1 MRPVLSAMIKALAL
15 VMAFLCAL
23 PAQAANLLVSPLRVA
38 LTPGQ
43 TSAVLT
49 LNNRGDKPVVLQLEA
64 VSWSQKN
71 GVDAYAA
78 TRDLVASPPV
88 FTLPAGSTQLVRMG
102 LRRPA
107 DFDSEHSYR
116 LFIQEVP
123 GALPDVGGAVRVAL
137 KLSIPVFMQP
147 KTLLHKQDWR
157 AERLSD
163 GRVRLLVSNGGNTHI
178 QFSKLNAY
186 VAGSDKPIEV
196 EDKMAYVL
204 AGQTREWLLTPA
216 TTLPAGVSALRL
228 KGGSAA
234 GAVDIDVPLS
244 TP

>member
-1 MRPVLSAMIKALAL
+1 MIKALAL

-23 PAQAANLLVSPLRVA
+23 PASAANLLVSPLRVT
-38 LTPGQ
+38 LVPGQ

-49 LNNRGDKPVVLQLEA
+49 LSNRGDKPVVLQLEA
-64 VSWSQKN
+64 VSWAQKN
-71 GVDAYAA
+71 GEDVYAP

-88 FTLPAGSTQLVRMG
+88 FTVPPGGIQLVRMG

-116 LFIQEVP
+116 LLFQEVP
-123 GALPDVGGAVRVAL
+123 GAVPDGGGNAVRVVL

-147 KTLLHKQDWR
+147 KTVLHKQDWR
-157 AERLSD
+157 AERLAD
-163 GRVRLLVSNGGNTHI
+163 GRIRLQVSNGGNTHI
-178 QFSKLNAY
+178 QYTKLNLYA
-186 VAGSDKPIEV
+186 AGSDKPMVV
-196 EDKMAYVL
+196 EANMAYVL
-204 AGQTREWLLTPA
+204 AGQAREWLLTPA
-216 TTLPAGVSALRL
+216 DKLAAGVTALHL
-228 KGGSAA
+228 KGGSDA